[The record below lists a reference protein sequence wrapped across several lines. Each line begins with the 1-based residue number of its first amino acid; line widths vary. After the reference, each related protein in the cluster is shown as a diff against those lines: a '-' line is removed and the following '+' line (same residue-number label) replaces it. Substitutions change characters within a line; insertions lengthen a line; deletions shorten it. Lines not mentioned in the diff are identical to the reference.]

1 MEDQVIDPDL
11 ELLLNHIRSTR
22 GFDFADYKP
31 AGLARRINRRMQTLG
46 IETYSLYLDRL
57 QVDPSEYEQLFNF
70 ILINVT
76 EFFRDPEIWDYMR
89 DEAIPRVLESKLP
102 TEPVRVWCAGCAS
115 GEEAYSLIMVL
126 AEIMGAQA
134 VADRVKVYAT
144 DIDTEAL
151 SAARAGVYSARQVE
165 SVPETLVKNYFE
177 ESGGSYIFDRNLRRS
192 VIFGRHDLLQDAPIS
207 HVDILT
213 CRNTLM
219 YFNSEAQGRIMSRF
233 YFGLSENGILLL
245 GKAEMLSGY
254 GRAFVPVDLKRRVF
268 ARGPKREARDR
279 LVLLAQA
286 GDHDALGQLTNHVR
300 AREMVFEGASVAQ
313 IMVDS
318 TGLLVLANAR
328 AREIFGLQPN
338 DVGRPFQDME
348 LSWRPAQLQPLLEK
362 AQREQKKISL
372 RGVEWQALGERM
384 FLDIDIVPL
393 HDNGSRVLGVGV
405 HFFDVSR
412 ERSLRHELQQANQ
425 ELETAIEELHSTNE
439 EMETT
444 NEELQ
449 STNEELETTNEELQA
464 TNEELETMN
473 EELQSTNEEL
483 EATNEELRSRTAE
496 LNRLNR
502 FLETMMSSVRASVIV
517 LDSALKVKLWNQHSK
532 ELWGISEDEVVGSPL
547 LGLDTGLPVGTLAPA
562 LTASLRGTSEHYE
575 AEIDA
580 VDRRGR
586 TIRCRASITP
596 MKLESDEASGVVLML
611 EKITGLPASGG

>member
-1 MEDQVIDPDL
+1 MEEPIDPGLD
-11 ELLLNHIRSTR
+11 LLLNHIRSNR

-31 AGLARRINRRMQTLG
+31 TGLARRINRRMQALG
-46 IETYSLYLDRL
+46 IENYTLYLDRL
-57 QVDPSEYEQLFNF
+57 QVDPSEYEHLFNF

-76 EFFRDPEIWDYMR
+76 DFFRDPEIWDYMR
-89 DEAIPRVLESKLP
+89 DEAIPRVLERKLP
-102 TEPVRVWCAGCAS
+102 SEPVRVWCAGCAS
-115 GEEAYSLIMVL
+115 GEEAYSLLMVL
-126 AEIMGAQA
+126 AELMGPEA
-134 VADRVKVYAT
+134 VAEHVKVYAT
-144 DIDTEAL
+144 DIDTDAL
-151 SAARAGVYSARQVE
+151 VAARAGVYSAKQVT
-165 SVPETLVKNYFE
+165 SVPENLLKTYFE
-177 ESGGSYIFDRNLRRS
+177 ESGGNYIFDRNLRRS

-219 YFNSEAQGRIMSRF
+219 YFNGEAQARIMSRF
-233 YFGLSENGILLL
+233 YFGLNEDGILLL

-254 GRAFVPVDLKRRVF
+254 GRAFAPVDLKRRVF
-268 ARGPKREARDR
+268 GRGPKREARD
-279 LVLLAQA
+279 LMLLAQS
-286 GDHDALGQLTNHVR
+286 GDHDALGRMTTDVR
-300 AREMVFEGASVAQ
+300 AAEMVFEGASVAQ

-338 DVGRPFQDME
+338 DVGRPFQDLE
-348 LSWRPAQLQPLLEK
+348 LSWRPAQLQPLLER
-362 AQREQKKISL
+362 AQREQKSISL
-372 RGVEWQALGERM
+372 KGIEWQALGEHM
-384 FLDIDIVPL
+384 YLDIDIVPL
-393 HDNGSRVLGVGV
+393 HDDGSRVLGVGIQ
-405 HFFDVSR
+405 FFDVSR
-412 ERSLRHELQQANQ
+412 ERSLRHELQQSNQ
-425 ELETAIEELHSTNE
+425 ELEAAIEELHSTNE

-483 EATNEELRSRTAE
+483 QATNEELRGRTGE

-532 ELWGISEDEVVGSPL
+532 ELWGLSEEEVVGSPL
-547 LGLDTGLPVGTLAPA
+547 LGLDTGLPVDGLAAA
-562 LTASLRGTSEHYE
+562 LTASLRGSSEHYE
-575 AEIDA
+575 TEIDA

-586 TIRCRASITP
+586 TIRCRASISP
-596 MKLESDEASGVVLML
+596 MGLESDEASGVVLML
-611 EKITGLPASGG
+611 EKILVTEGSAG